1 MLDSKLEFSY
11 LKLCFKSPEFWA
23 VKFQPTDPLAQWVID
38 IVDDY
43 QAEFHRYPN
52 LATFNEYAKSYA
64 KNQQIQILEG
74 ALDTGLDEDF
84 VAGKVLSFVKKQ
96 NMRKAIKEAKLYLDK
111 DNVSKAESTLLRSI
125 ELIFSRT
132 LDYFK
137 DKRKPNDYKYVTTG
151 FKSLDRPLGGG
162 LHIGNLGLLIGPK
175 SSGKSLTMINLGVNA
190 TYAKEDV
197 LHISFEDSEDQ
208 VASRYDSRYSMTKKK
223 PKGKLFVHV
232 FPSGSAN
239 VADCEALVSTYKP
252 RLVLVDYLNE
262 MGWEN
267 TSLGRSEDLGERAR
281 GLRAMGARKECS
293 VWTAQ
298 QASPSKKYSDE
309 DVTAEDGFWSREPM
323 QVGDLTLTIN
333 QTKTERS
340 EGKIRY
346 NIDRHRNGPDGI
358 SLKFLI
364 DYSNMFLKECR
375 RF

>member
-1 MLDSKLEFSY
+1 MLDSKLEFAY

-23 VKFQPTDPLAQWVID
+23 IKFQPTDPLAQWVLD
-38 IVDDY
+38 IVKDY
-43 QAEFHRYPN
+43 QADFHRYPN
-52 LATFNEYAKSYA
+52 LATFSEYAKGYA
-64 KNQQIQILEG
+64 KNQQIQMLEKSF
-74 ALDTGLDEDF
+74 DTDLDEDF
-84 VAGKVLSFVKKQ
+84 VAGKVIEFVKKQ
-96 NMRKAIKEAKLYLDK
+96 NMRKAIKEAKFLLDK
-111 DNVSKAESTLLRSI
+111 DNITKAESVLLKSI

-137 DKRKPNDYKYVTTG
+137 DKRKTSEYEYVTTG

-162 LHIGNLGLLIGPK
+162 LHVGNLGLIIGPK
-175 SSGKSLTMINLGVNA
+175 SAGKSLTMINFAVNA

-208 VASRYDSRYSMTKKK
+208 IAGRYDKRYSMTKKK

-232 FPSGSAN
+232 FPSGGAN

-252 RLVLVDYLNE
+252 RLVLIDYLNE

-267 TSLGRSEDLGERAR
+267 TSVGRSEDFGERAR
-281 GLRAMGARKECS
+281 GLRALSQRKVCS

-298 QASPSKKYSDE
+298 QATPNKKWGEE
-309 DVTAEDGFWSREPM
+309 DITAEDAFWSREPM
-323 QVGDLTLTIN
+323 QVADLTLTMN
-333 QTKTERS
+333 QTREERA
-340 EGKIRY
+340 EDRIRY

-358 SLKFLI
+358 SLRFAI
-364 DYSNMFLKECR
+364 DYPNMFLKELK